1 MRSTVK
7 QTAFLVIILGAL
19 AAPQAA
25 RAGEKEEA
33 RKHYDRAI
41 ELVDDGQL
49 EGAIVE
55 FQRSY
60 DLTHH
65 FAVLYNIGQVFVS
78 LAKPVEAVDAY
89 ERYLKDGAKKIPA
102 ARRAE
107 VEQEIA
113 RQKARIATLE
123 IRGLPE
129 GAVVR
134 LDGKEIGKSPIAA
147 PVRVGVGTHAIA
159 ASAEGYDPAE
169 TEVTVAGEDRRVV
182 GLALAKH
189 VVEAP
194 PPPPVAVEQTQP
206 PVAPVALPAPE
217 VSAPVVGAAVEP
229 STKPKSMSNLRIPGI
244 ASSAAG
250 VAGMVAG
257 AVCWALAK
265 SRHDD
270 AVGYVNQNYSR
281 AQQLQGQAQ
290 DYATA
295 GNAAFIVGGALAA
308 LGVVLYFVGESNG
321 QAAPPDTH
329 VHLMPTFGP
338 GLAGLNAGGTW

>member
-7 QTAFLVIILGAL
+7 QTASLVIVLGAL

-25 RAGEKEEA
+25 QAGEKEEA
-33 RKHYDRAI
+33 RKHYDRAL
-41 ELVDDGQL
+41 ELADDGQP

-55 FQRSY
+55 FRRSY

-65 FAVLYNIGQVFVS
+65 FAVLYNIGQVYVS
-78 LAKPVEAVDAY
+78 LARPVEAVDAY
-89 ERYLKDGAKKIPA
+89 ERYLTDGAKKIPA

-134 LDGKEIGKSPIAA
+134 VDGKEVTKAPIAA

-182 GLALAKH
+182 ELTLVKH

-194 PPPPVAVEQTQP
+194 PPPPVAP
-206 PVAPVALPAPE
+206 PVVAPTVSEPV
-217 VSAPVVGAAVEP
+217 VSATVEP
-229 STKPKSMSNLRIPGI
+229 VTSRQRVSNLRIAGI
-244 ASSAAG
+244 ASSTAG

-257 AVCWALAK
+257 AVCWGLGK

-270 AVGYVNQNYSR
+270 AMNNVNQNYGK
-281 AQQLQGQAQ
+281 AQSLQSDAQ
-290 DYATA
+290 DYVTA
-295 GNAAFIVGGALAA
+295 GNAVFIAGGVLAA
-308 LGVVLYFVGESNG
+308 LGTVLYFVGATDSQPATPE
-321 QAAPPDTH
+321 TH
-329 VHLMPTFGP
+329 AYLVPAVGP
-338 GLAGLNAGGTW
+338 GFAGLNAGGTW

>member
-1 MRSTVK
+1 MRSTAK
-7 QTAFLVIILGAL
+7 QTAFLIILLGAL
-19 AAPQAA
+19 APAQAV

-33 RKHYDRAI
+33 RKHYDRAL
-41 ELVDDGQL
+41 ELADDGQP

-55 FQRSY
+55 FRRSY

-65 FAVLYNIGQVFVS
+65 FAVLYNIGQVYVS

-89 ERYLKDGAKKIPA
+89 ERYLADGGKKIPA

-134 LDGKEIGKSPIAA
+134 LDGKEIGKAPIAA

-159 ASAEGYDPAE
+159 ASAEDYDPAE

-182 GLALAKH
+182 ELALAKH
-189 VVEAP
+189 VVETP
-194 PPPPVAVEQTQP
+194 PSPPVVAQTPP

-217 VSAPVVGAAVEP
+217 ASAPVVSAAVEP
-229 STKPKSMSNLRIPGI
+229 STKPKSISNLRIAGI
-244 ASSAAG
+244 ANGAAG
-250 VAGMVAG
+250 VAGIVAG
-257 AVCWALAK
+257 AVCWAVAK

-270 AVGYVNQNYSR
+270 AVTNWNLYR
-281 AQQLQGQAQ
+281 DAKAQQLQGDAQ

-295 GNAAFIVGGALAA
+295 GNVAFVAGGVLAA
-308 LGVVLYFVGESNG
+308 LGVVLYFVGAPDE
-321 QAAPPDTH
+321 QAATPDTH
-329 VHLMPTFGP
+329 AYLMPAVGP
-338 GLAGLNAGGTW
+338 GFAGFNAGGTW